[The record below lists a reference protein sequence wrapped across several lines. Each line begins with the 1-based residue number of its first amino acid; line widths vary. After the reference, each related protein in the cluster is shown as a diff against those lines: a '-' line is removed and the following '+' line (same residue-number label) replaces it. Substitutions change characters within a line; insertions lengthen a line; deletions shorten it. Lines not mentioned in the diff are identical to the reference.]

1 LAIITFSQAETDFL
15 SRNEACRIAT
25 CHDGIPHVV
34 PVSYII
40 EDDSFY
46 IATDY
51 GTKKYDNIKHNKR
64 VALVVDVYS
73 SVGNSAVCVQ
83 GTAEIVEKGEEFA
96 RLYKIFHD
104 RFEWVRLDPWK
115 EGEAPFLKVTP
126 INKVSWGLS

>member
-1 LAIITFSQAETDFL
+1 M
-15 SRNEACRIAT
+15 
-25 CHDGIPHVV
+25 
-34 PVSYII
+34 SYIV

-64 VALVVDVYS
+64 VALVVDIYS

-83 GTAEIVEKGEEFA
+83 GTAEIVEKGEEFG

-104 RFEWVRLDPWK
+104 RFEWVRRDPWE
-115 EGEAPFLKVTP
+115 EGEAPFVKVTP
-126 INKVSWGLS
+126 INKVSWGL

>member
-1 LAIITFSQAETDFL
+1 MAIITFSQAETDFL

-64 VALVVDVYS
+64 VALVVDIYS

-96 RLYKIFHD
+96 RLYKIFYD
-104 RFEWVRLDPWK
+104 RFEWVRRDPWE

>member
-104 RFEWVRLDPWK
+104 RFEWVRRDPWE

-126 INKVSWGLS
+126 INKVSWGL